1 MAPAGAVG
9 LAGAGV
15 GLLPVVGG
23 DNVGLCLGVG
33 KLGSVGPAPG
43 AATGLPSM
51 VEPQPET
58 NTEPAS
64 KPASTSEPPARLR
77 RAFSNNRTRCSPKI
91 SECQRS
97 GYALRGASCWGDA
110 VLKYRR

>member
-58 NTEPAS
+58 NT
-64 KPASTSEPPARLR
+64 
-77 RAFSNNRTRCSPKI
+77 
-91 SECQRS
+91 
-97 GYALRGASCWGDA
+97 
-110 VLKYRR
+110 